1 MRDSNADGNFPGRT
15 GWHRPC
21 LRGALLLLAC
31 IAAIPL
37 IHAHGVASSA
47 SRVSQ
52 HEPPAKPLA
61 IQVNDDRMT
70 LAITQ
75 VPQVYLYGVIDADAP
90 ERFEALVRSGKIP
103 RGSDI
108 YLNSSSGDLRAGLA
122 LGRLFRAGSMVT
134 HLGTPRRSL
143 HAGYASKTAFC
154 VDACTYAYFGG
165 LYRWAPT
172 GFDRIG
178 LSPRSAMD
186 PKPGDMGQGH
196 PSSDDVAAYLKEMDI
211 DLAEF
216 TPTLTSSHDT
226 VVWLTADQM
235 ISTGLA
241 NNGSLP
247 LTATYT
253 PSPTAPTLVINQ
265 VDRHGEHRITVQCN
279 VAGVTLS
286 AYDFVGATRA
296 REIVAH
302 GTRSYFEI
310 NQQETL
316 TQQHD
321 GASVADD
328 SVVISRPYQ
337 PTQLERL
344 LFAHSVGAW
353 VGGRSNAF
361 RYGFAFRLY
370 PVRKTLEQY
379 YQACW
384 RVKPWPVP

>member
-1 MRDSNADGNFPGRT
+1 VRYGKSEGTTCRSRS
-15 GWHRPC
+15 RPAAWC
-21 LRGALLLLAC
+21 GLLLAMG
-31 IAAIPL
+31 IGATVAA
-37 IHAHGVASSA
+37 HAHGALTRATGEASPGQMS
-47 SRVSQ
+47 
-52 HEPPAKPLA
+52 

-75 VPQVYLYGVIDADAP
+75 VPQVYLYGVINADAP
-90 ERFEALVRSGKIP
+90 QRFDALVKSGKIP

-108 YLNSSSGDLRAGLA
+108 YLNSPSGDLRAGLA

-143 HAGYASKTAFC
+143 RAGYANKTAFC

-178 LSPRSAMD
+178 LSPRSTMD
-186 PKPGDMGQGH
+186 TKAGGMGQAQ
-196 PSSDDVAAYLKEMDI
+196 PDPDVVAAYLKDMGI
-211 DLAEF
+211 DLTEF
-216 TPTLTSSHDT
+216 THALAGSHDA
-226 VVWLTADQM
+226 VVWLTADRM
-235 ISTGLA
+235 TSTGLA

-253 PSPTAPTLVINQ
+253 PSLTAPTLALTQ
-265 VDRHGEHRITVQCN
+265 VDRHGEHRMTLQCN
-279 VAGVTLS
+279 AAGVTLS
-286 AYDFVGATRA
+286 AYDLVGTTRA
-296 REIVAH
+296 REIVTR

-310 NQQETL
+310 DRQETL

-321 GASVADD
+321 GASVADG
-328 SVVISRPYQ
+328 SVMISRPYQ

-353 VGGRSNAF
+353 VGGRSSAF
-361 RYGFAFRLY
+361 RYGFAFQLY

-384 RVKPWPVP
+384 RVRPWPIT